1 MEYTCLMVLLLVVM
15 AVECIGVNLVNKTV
29 NVTREAIIA
38 APNIVIRSKYCGE
51 HVLNHFVP

>member
-1 MEYTCLMVLLLVVM
+1 MVLLLVVM